1 MLKVDSKEPTKSGI
15 ELAEHNI
22 MNLCK
27 TKNYGTTS
35 QACLAWLKLN
45 KESTFYDLEKFARNN
60 KLDLYFIAS
69 GKIDNGTKISL
80 PNHIDDTTLK
90 YKCILSCAN
99 KEDALKQIHEESDNY
114 IENVKKL
121 KQTGFLIP
129 INSTFKELLKETKES
144 NELHHK
150 IMHNEVEMNLTEVDP
165 LDELKTDLQNAKNH
179 FKQIPKSMLIAS
191 TERKK
196 SENDESEDQDDSS
209 SDDDERFTVH
219 AFTVTV
225 EDKQQIISQYGIMKS
240 NKTNDQGKKKQ
251 AVILIN
257 DRKTWNHD
265 KLV

>member
-22 MNLCK
+22 MNLCR

-69 GKIDNGTKISL
+69 NKIDNGTKISL
-80 PNHIDDTTLK
+80 PNHVDDTTLK

-99 KEDALKQIHEESDNY
+99 KEDALKQIHEESTDY
-114 IENVKKL
+114 IENAKKL
-121 KQTGFLIP
+121 KETGFLIP

-144 NELHHK
+144 KELHHI
-150 IMHNEVEMNLTEVDP
+150 IMHNKIEMNIAEVDP
-165 LDELKTDLQNAKNH
+165 LDELKADLQNAKNN
-179 FKQIPKSMLIAS
+179 FKQTPKSMLIAS

-196 SENDESEDQDDSS
+196 SDSEDKDDSS
-209 SDDDERFTVH
+209 SDDERFTVH
-219 AFTVTV
+219 AFAVTI

-257 DRKTWNHD
+257 DKKTWNYD